1 MGRSILAI
9 QPFGVG
15 ARGGGGEEGRRE
27 EEEEEEGKNE
37 ARRGTTRDTAEEYC
51 CAPLVEG
58 GRETKE
64 GTRNV
69 STFHNRLDCP
79 NRSPTA
85 FFFFFLFFFV
95 LLSSTFRE
103 RANEHPLFPRKRY
116 LRSCKSIR
124 VS

>member
-15 ARGGGGEEGRRE
+15 ARGEVEGRK
-27 EEEEEEGKNE
+27 EEEEGKNE
-37 ARRGTTRDTAEEYC
+37 APRDYQGHSEEYC
-51 CAPLVEG
+51 CAPAEG
-58 GRETKE
+58 GRGTKE

-85 FFFFFLFFFV
+85 FFLFSSSSFLD
-95 LLSSTFRE
+95 L
-103 RANEHPLFPRKRY
+103 P
-116 LRSCKSIR
+116 
-124 VS
+124 